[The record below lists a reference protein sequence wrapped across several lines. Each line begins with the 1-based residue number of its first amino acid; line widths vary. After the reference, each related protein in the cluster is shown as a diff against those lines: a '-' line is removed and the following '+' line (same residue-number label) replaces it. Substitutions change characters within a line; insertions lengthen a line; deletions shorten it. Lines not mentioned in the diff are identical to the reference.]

1 MWQKDKEM
9 LCYLCLLD
17 TEEEK
22 SKFEELYNQYR
33 KLMYLCAKE
42 ILRDEQLAE
51 DAVHEAFLKL
61 TKYIGNISEVK
72 CNKTKRFVVI
82 VVECAAKDIWRK
94 EKRREHL
101 SWEEIDTQFEFSA
114 EKSMRGYSEVGEAI
128 AKLPL
133 TYRQIFQMKYGFGYY
148 NKEIA
153 DILKMREGTVRQRIA
168 RGKTLLQDILEEME
182 VHIGG

>member
-1 MWQKDKEM
+1 M

-22 SKFEELYNQYR
+22 SKFEELYYQYR

-42 ILRDEQLAE
+42 ILRDDQLAE
-51 DAVHEAFLKL
+51 DAVHEAFMKL
-61 TKYIGNISEVK
+61 TKYVGKISEVK

-82 VVECAAKDIWRK
+82 VVESAAKDIWRK

-101 SWEEIDTQFEFSA
+101 SWEEIDNQFEFSA
-114 EKSMRGYSEVGEAI
+114 ESSMREHSEVGEAI

-133 TYRQIFQMKYGFGYY
+133 RYRQIFQMKYGFGYS

-153 DILKMREGTVRQRIA
+153 EVLNIREGTLRQRIA
-168 RGKTLLQDILEEME
+168 RGKNLLQDILEEME
-182 VHIGG
+182 VYIGG